1 MILAI
6 IAYGEVPPDIGG
18 TTDTVVYPFDAFF
31 RDIGYD
37 TVSGPHDLDGGIELG
52 TEDIQIV
59 GLSP

>member
-18 TTDTVVYPFDAFF
+18 TTDTVVYPLDAFF

-37 TVSGPHDLDGGIELG
+37 TVSGSHDLVSGVVLG
-52 TEDIQIV
+52 TEDIQII